1 MVDGVILIMG
11 NSLKKAAIF
20 VASFVLSASVMMC
33 SGCGFNFDT
42 VILSET
48 DPPDMVLENFFEAL
62 KSRDYERCGNYL
74 AENENFMITDNTGY
88 SFVNILTDK
97 AMSYLDY
104 SQTDAC
110 NINNVEASCKIRV
123 TALNIGKLSECVREN
138 FVDLE
143 YEYLVEHD
151 KRSIDAQQD
160 KQDIGNIMNIAIE
173 KYAGTAGTIQH
184 QVTVNFDFVND
195 QWKIRLDSDLVE
207 AIFGDDVNE

>member
-1 MVDGVILIMG
+1 
-11 NSLKKAAIF
+11 
-20 VASFVLSASVMMC
+20 
-33 SGCGFNFDT
+33 
-42 VILSET
+42 
-48 DPPDMVLENFFEAL
+48 MVLENFFEAL

-151 KRSIDAQQD
+151 KRSIDAQQA
-160 KQDIGNIMNIAIE
+160 GYR
-173 KYAGTAGTIQH
+173 KYNEYCYRKVCGYCGYGTASSYGE
-184 QVTVNFDFVND
+184 
-195 QWKIRLDSDLVE
+195 L
-207 AIFGDDVNE
+207 